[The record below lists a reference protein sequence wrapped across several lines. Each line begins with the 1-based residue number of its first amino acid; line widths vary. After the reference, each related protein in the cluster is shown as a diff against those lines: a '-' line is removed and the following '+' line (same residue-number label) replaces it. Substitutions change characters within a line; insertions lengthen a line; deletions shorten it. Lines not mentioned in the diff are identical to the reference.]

1 MTDVFISYSTK
12 DQEIADVVKQRL
24 ESRDLDVFLASES
37 IRPGEKWTEQ
47 IHQALEEAR
56 WVFVLVTKNSNKS
69 PVVQQEVGGAL
80 YGKKKL
86 VPIIAGVSSEKV
98 PRWLA
103 DYQGIVIPDESPEH
117 VADEIDKLAKHVS
130 ADVTKRLLLLL
141 GAIALIFYI
150 LSRS

>member
-12 DQEIADVVKQRL
+12 DQAIADVVKQRL
-24 ESRDLDVFLASES
+24 KARDLDVFLASES
-37 IRPGEKWTEQ
+37 IRLGEKWTEQ
-47 IHQALEEAR
+47 IHEALEEAR
-56 WVFVLVTKNSNKS
+56 WVFVLVTKNSNSS

-86 VPIIAGVSSEKV
+86 VPIIAGVSSDKV

-103 DYQGIVIPDESPEH
+103 DYQGVVITDASPEH

-130 ADVTKRLLLLL
+130 ADITKHLLLFL
-141 GAIALIFYI
+141 GAIALFFYV
-150 LSRS
+150 LSRT